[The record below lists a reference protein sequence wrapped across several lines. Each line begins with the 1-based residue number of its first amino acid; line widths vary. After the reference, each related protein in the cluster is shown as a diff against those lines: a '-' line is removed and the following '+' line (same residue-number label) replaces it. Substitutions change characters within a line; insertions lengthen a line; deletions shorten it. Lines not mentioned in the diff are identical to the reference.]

1 MLSLGRLIL
10 IVVSYSVGLGLTLSY
25 PFAGV
30 PLMLLLVYAT
40 VANFS
45 GDRAQ

>member
-10 IVVSYSVGLGLTLSY
+10 IIVSYSIGLGLAISY

-30 PLMLLLVYAT
+30 PLMFLLIYAT
-40 VANFS
+40 IATFT
-45 GDRAQ
+45 GDKIG